1 MKTISKP
8 TLKELLNDD
17 KKAYE
22 HYLKEVKIEYMPY
35 LPLHLCV
42 LHGDIRKIKK
52 YIASGYDLNTP
63 DVWGRTAVYYAIFNE
78 DIKILK
84 LLVDSGADYHF
95 VDSKVSGCSLL
106 HLAAAEGY
114 LDKVKY
120 LIETLGL
127 GFSDAD
133 KDNQTPLSASMIFQQ
148 VEIAEYLIVQ
158 GAVNDYQ
165 ITRMDTLMVHLVKV
179 LQKLNKEIEKQ
190 TIVPLDLLTKA
201 QRIKNFMASV

>member
-1 MKTISKP
+1 MKTTSKP

-42 LHGDIRKIKK
+42 LQGNIRKIKK
-52 YIASGYDLNTP
+52 YIATGYDINTP
-63 DVWGRTAVYYAIFNE
+63 DAWGRTAVYYAIFNE

-84 LLVDSGADYHF
+84 LLIEASADYHF

-106 HLAAAEGY
+106 HLAATEGY

-127 GFSDAD
+127 SFDD
-133 KDNQTPLSASMIFQQ
+133 IDNNNHTPLSSSMLFEQ
-148 VEIAEYLIVQ
+148 VEIAEYLIAQ

-165 ITRMDTLMVHLVKV
+165 ISRMDTLMVHLAKV

-190 TIVPLDLLTKA
+190 TIVPLELLTKA